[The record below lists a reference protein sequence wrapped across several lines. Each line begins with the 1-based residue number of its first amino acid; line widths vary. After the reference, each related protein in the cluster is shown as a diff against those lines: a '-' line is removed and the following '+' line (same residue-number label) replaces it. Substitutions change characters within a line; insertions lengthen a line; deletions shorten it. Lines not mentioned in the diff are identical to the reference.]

1 METTKKTKWLVMAKR
16 ADFTAIA
23 AELHI
28 DPVTARLLRNKDLTT
43 MEEMKRYL
51 YGSLDDLYDGS
62 QMKDMETAVSLL
74 EQKIQEHKK
83 IRIMGD
89 YDCDGIMSS

>member
-1 METTKKTKWLVMAKR
+1 METMKKTKWLVTAKR
-16 ADFTAIA
+16 ADFAAIA
-23 AELHI
+23 AEFHI

-43 MEEMKRYL
+43 MAEMKRYL

-74 EQKIQEHKK
+74 EQKIFTT
-83 IRIMGD
+83 
-89 YDCDGIMSS
+89 Y